1 MLNLALISRA
11 DWSQQGFS
19 LEEVRVLVWSA
30 PGCWLQEEVL
40 DIRELQSI
48 FLSYVNKDLI
58 FLGHFSCM
66 WVMAIDWPVKNM
78 FFFTPRGSQVECGTL
93 EWAIPI
99 WIQAVC
105 TRYLCT
111 QTKPELHQ
119 PGVTLQMKQK
129 AKRCPEIKSQVA
141 GVPPK
146 DGKVTPR
153 NQKPNGISTKCDF
166 PVPLDLWPGKV
177 SASSLFSFDIV
188 SRISCWFSAKKL
200 LYHFLF

>member
-40 DIRELQSI
+40 DVRGLQSI

-93 EWAIPI
+93 EWAIHI
-99 WIQAVC
+99 LAQTVC

-111 QTKPELHQ
+111 QTKPTNRTRTSPARSYTPNETK
-119 PGVTLQMKQK
+119 GEEM
-129 AKRCPEIKSQVA
+129 
-141 GVPPK
+141 
-146 DGKVTPR
+146 PR
-153 NQKPNGISTKCDF
+153 NQKPNGK
-166 PVPLDLWPGKV
+166 
-177 SASSLFSFDIV
+177 
-188 SRISCWFSAKKL
+188 SCPQKMVKWCPKIKSQMA
-200 LYHFLF
+200 

>member
-19 LEEVRVLVWSA
+19 LEEVGVLVWSA

-58 FLGHFSCM
+58 FLGLFSCM
-66 WVMAIDWPVKNM
+66 WVMDIDWPVKNM
-78 FFFTPRGSQVECGTL
+78 FFSPRGSQVECGTL

-99 WIQAVC
+99 WTQAVC

-111 QTKPELHQ
+111 QTKPTNQTRTSPARSHTPNE
-119 PGVTLQMKQK
+119 TK
-129 AKRCPEIKSQVA
+129 
-141 GVPPK
+141 
-146 DGKVTPR
+146 GKEMPR
-153 NQKPNGISTKCDF
+153 NQKPSNTSAPKRWESDAQKAKWHKCQTWLPSSTR
-166 PVPLDLWPGKV
+166 PVTWQ
-177 SASSLFSFDIV
+177 SQ
-188 SRISCWFSAKKL
+188 C
-200 LYHFLF
+200 